1 MRLAGI
7 PVTYSSLSDLPN
19 LFANKPRGMDRVAA
33 QCQAAAVLAIH
44 DVLRHRYDAILKDAQ
59 HGITATEP
67 LGTDDGDVDFPCKY
81 YTDATGSAYEQGTLR
96 RALDMWAGRLEKHI
110 EQLCYDTH
118 SERLQQRLEEKNIT
132 VKQKYLAAMP
142 KPNLNDLSEQHAKL
156 YNETWCL
163 NDYFASVSMTGKLTI
178 KVRERIREGVT

>member
-1 MRLAGI
+1 
-7 PVTYSSLSDLPN
+7 
-19 LFANKPRGMDRVAA
+19 MDRVAA